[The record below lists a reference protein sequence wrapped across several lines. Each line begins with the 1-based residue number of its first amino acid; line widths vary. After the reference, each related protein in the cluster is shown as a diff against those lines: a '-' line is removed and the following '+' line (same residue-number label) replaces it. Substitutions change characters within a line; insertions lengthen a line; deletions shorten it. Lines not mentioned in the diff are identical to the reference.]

1 MSLYP
6 PGPYGGGTSI
16 GTTRTEVAAERKSR
30 VCARA
35 PADTRGQRIRLRGA
49 FAARR
54 WALTVREVRGTRGE
68 GGLRTR
74 PGSTPGQERRRRPEN
89 RGVQGE
95 DGAVVTTQT
104 LVSDCRG
111 SHPSPAAYSLVT
123 LGRSPFVTPSL
134 SLVTCEVG

>member
-6 PGPYGGGTSI
+6 PGPYKGGTSV
-16 GTTRTEVAAERKSR
+16 GTTRTEVVAERKSR
-30 VCARA
+30 FCAR
-35 PADTRGQRIRLRGA
+35 TCRQLRRQRIKLRGS

-54 WALTVREVRGTRGE
+54 WAPVREVRG
-68 GGLRTR
+68 GGG
-74 PGSTPGQERRRRPEN
+74 PKM

-95 DGAVVTTQT
+95 DGAVVTAQT

-123 LGRSPFVTPSL
+123 LGRSPFFTPSL